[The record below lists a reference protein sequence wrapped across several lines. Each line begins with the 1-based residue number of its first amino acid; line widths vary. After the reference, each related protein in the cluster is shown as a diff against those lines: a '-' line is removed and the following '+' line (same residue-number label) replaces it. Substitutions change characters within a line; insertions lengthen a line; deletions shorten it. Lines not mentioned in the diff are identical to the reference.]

1 MKQAKKE
8 IGHREFVFL
17 MALLMSMTA
26 LSIDAMLPALGQI
39 GQSLNVQ
46 NPNDTQMVISA
57 VFLGMA
63 GGLLLYGPLSD
74 SYGRKNSLYLG
85 IGIFLVGIIISI
97 YSTNFS
103 FMLMGRLLQGF
114 GSASARVVTVALIR
128 DRFEGSE
135 MGRMMSLIL
144 AVFIMVPA
152 MAPSIGQG
160 ILYVADWRA
169 IFWFIFALG
178 IFGGLWLNIR
188 QPETLT
194 AENRRSFTFSIIYS
208 GIKET
213 LKNPISRTY
222 AIISGIIFG
231 AFIGYLSSAQQIF
244 QLQYELKDSFPLYFG
259 GLALAIGVSSFV
271 NSKLVMRFKMEALCQ
286 TAMIIITIVSSF
298 FMIYM
303 FTLEGDPSLTILMMY
318 LLVIFFNVG
327 ILFGNLNTLAV
338 QPLGHIA
345 GVGTSIVGSVQT
357 IFSVGLG
364 GLIGQLY
371 NGTVIPLISGFFA
384 CGILGLLLFLK
395 LQHHIKKHNLYSP
408 TK

>member
-103 FMLMGRLLQGF
+103 FMLMGRVLQGF

-259 GLALAIGVSSFV
+259 
-271 NSKLVMRFKMEALCQ
+271 
-286 TAMIIITIVSSF
+286 
-298 FMIYM
+298 
-303 FTLEGDPSLTILMMY
+303 
-318 LLVIFFNVG
+318 
-327 ILFGNLNTLAV
+327 
-338 QPLGHIA
+338 
-345 GVGTSIVGSVQT
+345 
-357 IFSVGLG
+357 
-364 GLIGQLY
+364 
-371 NGTVIPLISGFFA
+371 
-384 CGILGLLLFLK
+384 
-395 LQHHIKKHNLYSP
+395 
-408 TK
+408 

>member
-1 MKQAKKE
+1 MKQPKTG

-46 NPNDTQMVISA
+46 NSNDTQMVISA
-57 VFLGMA
+57 VSLGMA
-63 GGLLLYGPLSD
+63 VGLLLYGPLSD

-85 IGIFLVGIIISI
+85 IFIFLIGVMISI

-103 FMLMGRLLQGF
+103 FMLMGRVLQGF
-114 GSASARVVTVALIR
+114 GSASARVVTIALIR

-135 MGRMMSLIL
+135 MGRVMSLIL

-152 MAPSIGQG
+152 LAPSIGQG

-169 IFWFIFALG
+169 IFWFIFAMG

-194 AENRRSFTFSIIYS
+194 LENRRSFTFAIIYS
-208 GIKET
+208 GILET
-213 LKNPISRTY
+213 IKNPISRTY

-231 AFIGYLSSAQQIF
+231 AFLGYLSSAQQIL
-244 QLQYELKDSFPLYFG
+244 QIQYELRDSFPLYFG
-259 GLALAIGVSSFV
+259 GLALVIGVSSIT
-271 NSKLVMRFKMEALCQ
+271 NSKLVMRFRMEVLCQ
-286 TAMIIITIVSSF
+286 TALITVTVTSF
-298 FMIYM
+298 FFLMYVNY
-303 FTLEGDPSLTILMMY
+303 LPADPDLTILMIF
-318 LLVIFFNVG
+318 LLIVFFNVG

-345 GVGTSIVGSVQT
+345 GIGTSIVGSVQT
-357 IFSVGLG
+357 MFSVALG
-364 GLIGQLY
+364 GVIGQLY

-384 CGILGLLLFLK
+384 CGLLSLFVFMK
-395 LQHHIKKHNLYSP
+395 LQHQIKKQNLSSNA
-408 TK
+408 K

>member
-1 MKQAKKE
+1 MKQPKTG

-46 NPNDTQMVISA
+46 NSNDTQMVISA

-63 GGLLLYGPLSD
+63 VGLLLYGPLSD

-85 IGIFLVGIIISI
+85 IFIFLIGVMISI

-103 FMLMGRLLQGF
+103 FMLMGRVLQGF
-114 GSASARVVTVALIR
+114 GSASARVVTIALIR

-135 MGRMMSLIL
+135 MGRVMSLIL

-152 MAPSIGQG
+152 LAPSIGQG

-169 IFWFIFALG
+169 IFWFIFAMG

-194 AENRRSFTFSIIYS
+194 LENRRSFTFAIIYS
-208 GIKET
+208 GILET
-213 LKNPISRTY
+213 IKNPISRTY

-231 AFIGYLSSAQQIF
+231 AFLGYLSSAQQIL
-244 QLQYELKDSFPLYFG
+244 QIQYELRDSFPLYFG
-259 GLALAIGVSSFV
+259 GLALVIGVSSIT
-271 NSKLVMRFKMEALCQ
+271 NSKLVMRFRMEVLCQ
-286 TAMIIITIVSSF
+286 TALITVTVTSF
-298 FMIYM
+298 FFFIYVNY
-303 FTLEGDPSLTILMMY
+303 LPADPDLTILMIF
-318 LLVIFFNVG
+318 LLIVFFNVG

-345 GVGTSIVGSVQT
+345 GIGTSIVGSVQT
-357 IFSVGLG
+357 MFSVALG
-364 GLIGQLY
+364 GVIGHLY

-384 CGILGLLLFLK
+384 CGLLSLFVFMK
-395 LQHHIKKHNLYSP
+395 LQHQIKKQNLSSND
-408 TK
+408 K

>member
-1 MKQAKKE
+1 
-8 IGHREFVFL
+8 
-17 MALLMSMTA
+17 
-26 LSIDAMLPALGQI
+26 
-39 GQSLNVQ
+39 
-46 NPNDTQMVISA
+46 
-57 VFLGMA
+57 
-63 GGLLLYGPLSD
+63 
-74 SYGRKNSLYLG
+74 
-85 IGIFLVGIIISI
+85 
-97 YSTNFS
+97 
-103 FMLMGRLLQGF
+103 
-114 GSASARVVTVALIR
+114 
-128 DRFEGSE
+128 

-384 CGILGLLLFLK
+384 CGLLGLLLFLK